1 MVSSSQILLSALYF
15 QILSALYFRHSQKQ
29 SDSQP
34 CNSLFPVVKILTMII
49 AVKPPTFP
57 PLYAT
62 SSKSQCKPQCHYESL
77 TLARRVLKKSFQ
89 IPLTGVTA
97 ILWVWEWGWAA
108 EHLPLCQSVPPALQV
123 LSTFP
128 PEYKMQRKSVKR
140 RNNNIQQYSTYLI
153 AKTKNI
159 LLLILDQIQ
168 LKQEYKIKWTF
179 RMVLIYRVSSY
190 YI

>member
-1 MVSSSQILLSALYF
+1 MQFTLSCRQETDDDHRCFKTANISPSFVNFIIFL
-15 QILSALYFRHSQKQ
+15 
-29 SDSQP
+29 
-34 CNSLFPVVKILTMII
+34 KILILMLENIDIDDRRFKTANISPSFM
-49 AVKPPTFP
+49 
-57 PLYAT
+57 PLPV
-62 SSKSQCKPQCHYESL
+62 SQCKPQCHNESL

-97 ILWVWEWGWAA
+97 ILWVWEWALAA

-128 PEYKMQRKSVKR
+128 PEYKMQIKSVKR
-140 RNNNIQQYSTYLI
+140 WNNNIQQYSTYLI
-153 AKTKNI
+153 AKTKKI

-168 LKQEYKIKWTF
+168 LKQEYEIKWTF
-179 RMVLIYRVSSY
+179 RMVLIC